1 MRLLD
6 DDFDRYIK
14 DVEKF
19 QQDILFY
26 VNKLFDKYFIDIV
39 KKIKEVK

>member
-1 MRLLD
+1 MRILD
-6 DDFDRYIK
+6 DVFDRYIK

-19 QQDILFY
+19 YWDILFY